1 MKAVFAFLLAGWL
14 PAGAALAQIVF
25 YEHDGFQ
32 GRSFSSEGAV
42 ANFKGAGFND
52 RTSSVVVERGEWE
65 LCSDANFGGR
75 CIVLRPG
82 RYPSVNS
89 YGMND
94 AVSSVR
100 PAEGRRLGRQDDAER
115 RYTARPPLPGQLYP
129 VPVVSVHPMEEPAQR
144 RCWTERQRAFP
155 GAPGGE
161 REVERCQDIPARVLY
176 YKVTYYWQ
184 GHARA
189 GDMSRPPGPTILVD
203 AEGNLRQ

>member
-1 MKAVFAFLLAGWL
+1 MHAVSGFLLAMAALL
-14 PAGAALAQIVF
+14 PAAALAQIVF
-25 YEHDGFQ
+25 YEHDGYQ

-65 LCSDANFGGR
+65 LCTDANFGGR
-75 CIVLRPG
+75 CMVLRRG
-82 RYPSVNS
+82 AYPSMS
-89 YGMND
+89 SLGMND

-100 PAEGRRLGRQDDAER
+100 PAEGRRLGRQDDGER
-115 RYTARPPLPGQLYP
+115 RYSARPPLPGQLYP

-144 RCWTERQRAFP
+144 RCWVERERVP
-155 GAPGGE
+155 GAPADE
-161 REVERCQDIPARVLY
+161 RDVQRCQDIPARVLY
-176 YKVTYYWQ
+176 YKVSYYWQ

-189 GDMSRPPGPTILVD
+189 GEMSRPPGPTILVD